1 MCGKRECAI
10 PNENVIK
17 QTTDARTRK
26 SPKQKNQFTEEQ
38 PTMSNFS
45 LINNLSSN
53 SAQGKLSATSGKL
66 NQTLQRLSSGLRIN
80 KSGDDAAGLAIA
92 NTFRSDISV
101 LSQGVRNANDGL
113 STLQIIDGGLN
124 TVSGLLDRAASLS
137 AQSASGTF
145 SGNRDTL
152 QAELNSVLSEV
163 DRQAQNIGLGG
174 QAGTDNGRFNR
185 SIDVYIGGGSSATAA
200 GNSVSVNL
208 SNSRVDKT
216 GLNLNNLN
224 IGQGTGSVTGAQNI
238 SAGLTA
244 AETLSFQTV
253 GSSGQLDT
261 FTVAL
266 SGGAAASNTL
276 DAINNDANVQ
286 SAGIKASLDNT
297 GKLVLSSAKFFAV
310 SSDLADGAGQTGIG
324 GAGAAADDFA
334 ITGAA
339 NKQTVA
345 VNASIAPQTQT
356 LSFSGEKIGYS
367 GSSKNVT
374 FATAATAAG
383 GATEAT
389 NAVNNDVDLRSAG
402 VFAIQSKADGSSVSF
417 VSLKD
422 FNLGVSSTSTAAADN
437 NIDALQ
443 SQTAVTGATLT
454 GGEQGGKDA
463 IASIRA
469 AVASLGSI
477 QGKVGAGQN
486 NLSQAIDLAS
496 AQITNYQAAE
506 SAIRDADIASEASN
520 LARLNTLQ
528 QAGVSAL
535 AQANQSSQSLL
546 SLLR

>member
-1 MCGKRECAI
+1 MA
-10 PNENVIK
+10 
-17 QTTDARTRK
+17 
-26 SPKQKNQFTEEQ
+26 
-38 PTMSNFS
+38 NFS
-45 LINNLSSN
+45 LINNAGSA
-53 SAQGKLSATSGKL
+53 SAQGKLSQTSGKL
-66 NQTLQRLSSGLRIN
+66 TSTLQRLSSGLRIN

-92 NTFRSDISV
+92 NSFRSDVSV
-101 LSQGVRNANDGL
+101 LSQGVRNANDGI

-124 TVSGLLDRAASLS
+124 TISGLLDRASSLS

-152 QAELNSVLSEV
+152 QAELSSVLTEI

-174 QAGTDNGRFNR
+174 VAGTDNGKYNK
-185 SIDVYIGGGSSATAA
+185 SIEVYIGGGSTATAA

-208 SNSRVDKT
+208 ANSRVDKT
-216 GLNLNNLN
+216 GLSLTNLN
-224 IGQGTGSVTGAQNI
+224 IGQGTGSVTGNRDI
-238 SAGLTA
+238 SGGITS
-244 AETLSFQTV
+244 AETLSFQSV
-253 GSSGQLDT
+253 GSSGQLTT

-266 SGGAAASNTL
+266 SAGASSSNVL

-286 SAGIKASLDNT
+286 NAGIKASLDNS
-297 GKLVLSSAKFFAV
+297 GKLVLSSAKFFTV
-310 SSDLADGAGQTGIG
+310 GSSVADGANQTGIA
-324 GAGAAADDFA
+324 GAGAVANDIA
-334 ITGAA
+334 ISGAA

-345 VNASIAPQTQT
+345 VTAGAGAAATQT

-367 GSSKNVT
+367 GSAKNVT
-374 FATAATAAG
+374 FAAAATAAA
-383 GATEAT
+383 GATNAVA
-389 NAVNNDVDLRSAG
+389 AVNNDVALRNAG
-402 VFAIQSKADGSSVSF
+402 VFAIQNKADGSSVSF
-417 VSLKD
+417 VSLKE
-422 FNLGVSSTSTAAADN
+422 FNLGISSTSLVNADN

-443 SQTAVTGATLT
+443 TTTAVTGATLT

-463 IASIRA
+463 IAAIKA
-469 AVASLGSI
+469 AVATLGRV

-506 SAIRDADIASEASN
+506 SSIRDADIAAEASN

-535 AQANQSSQSLL
+535 AQANQSSQALL